1 MLFGSILAL
10 TNALL
15 DVTFDSARTDTPG
28 AAAEAVAGAISA
40 TAAARTTTAPLN
52 TVPPVE

>member
-1 MLFGSILAL
+1 
-10 TNALL
+10 
-15 DVTFDSARTDTPG
+15 VTFDSARTDTPG